1 MGCVPSMRIISRTAS
16 SPDEEEDE
24 EDHGEA
30 SPSNGVHMDCTA
42 TAATYAAEVR
52 EGHRFGSAT
61 CNSILMM
68 SIKTGALP
76 SDVDKG
82 NKFGGHGSLDFD
94 HKKGQEAE
102 ALNKNVSK
110 SSSLVSARFLSSSA
124 IGIIYLGCIR
134 FILANYRQPPSTFLD
149 NLNMLQ
155 TTQMKMLQATPKQ

>member
-30 SPSNGVHMDCTA
+30 SPSNGVHTDRGTTSAA
-42 TAATYAAEVR
+42 TAAAEVR
-52 EGHRFGSAT
+52 KGHRPGSTA

-68 SIKTGALP
+68 SITTGALP

-94 HKKGQEAE
+94 HKNGEEAE
-102 ALNKNVSK
+102 ALLKTVSK
-110 SSSLVSARFLSSSA
+110 SSS
-124 IGIIYLGCIR
+124 
-134 FILANYRQPPSTFLD
+134 
-149 NLNMLQ
+149 
-155 TTQMKMLQATPKQ
+155 